1 MGLVRFFLES
11 DSHNKPSH
19 NRGAEVNAEPR
30 KDYASNLQLPL
41 GRLRLA
47 VRQVVNYEVP
57 LPHTGIPLQ
66 SARGR
71 RAILGCP
78 VSFPYPSRKL
88 VTADD
93 AALAEGLRRFVDEKK
108 SFPAVIAMES
118 WELLALLALPQ
129 DAGDQIHRQN
139 RFFVSSI
146 FFPFFPSLG
155 MC

>member
-1 MGLVRFFLES
+1 MGLVRFFLEY

-19 NRGAEVNAEPR
+19 NRGAEVNAVPR

-71 RAILGCP
+71 RAILSCP
-78 VSFPYPSRKL
+78 IGLSRILPGNLRLLMMLRWPKACGGLLTKRKASPLSPPWRVGNYWHSCLFPR
-88 VTADD
+88 VRET
-93 AALAEGLRRFVDEKK
+93 K
-108 SFPAVIAMES
+108 SIGKTDF
-118 WELLALLALPQ
+118 LYHQ
-129 DAGDQIHRQN
+129 
-139 RFFVSSI
+139 FFFLFS
-146 FFPFFPSLG
+146 PP
-155 MC
+155 